1 MSVWDF
7 GLRRAIPALRKG
19 QYSTEGCSG
28 AISYKRAYKKGE
40 IDSYVL
46 VTVGG
51 GSTFTGVRSGTY
63 IEVVTG
69 TSVNCNG
76 TLTSDSIGEGNARI
90 YVLQTGDGV
99 EPTGKIGSDG
109 AYLK

>member
-1 MSVWDF
+1 M
-7 GLRRAIPALRKG
+7 
-19 QYSTEGCSG
+19 
-28 AISYKRAYKKGE
+28 
-40 IDSYVL
+40 
-46 VTVGG
+46 
-51 GSTFTGVRSGTY
+51 
-63 IEVVTG
+63 
-69 TSVNCNG
+69 NCNG